1 MDRNLRKM
9 TSTTPKTEKALDV
22 QALRNDFPIL
32 SRLVNGKP
40 LVYLDNAA
48 TTQKPHSVIQSLV
61 DYYENYN
68 ANVHRGVHT
77 LSMEATDM
85 TEAARKK
92 VADFINAPEPETVI
106 WTRNATEGMNIVA
119 HSWAGGHI
127 EPGDE
132 IVTTP
137 MEHHSNLVPWQE
149 IAAERGA
156 TLRFIP
162 LSDDGTLDLSDLD
175 AIITDRTK
183 LLAFTHASNS
193 LGTINPAKLLTEK
206 AHAVGATVL
215 VDGAQSVPHMPV
227 DVQDIG
233 CDFLAFSGHKM
244 MGPTGIG
251 ALYAKRELLEDMEP
265 FLTGGEMV
273 LQVTYEKAS
282 WADLPWK
289 FEAGTP
295 NIADSIGMGA
305 AVDYLSAL
313 GMENVR
319 EHEKQITSYALE
331 RFKEIEEVDVFGPQ
345 DPELRGG
352 VVSFHNEDVHPHD
365 LGTFLDQR
373 GIAVRTGHHCTM
385 PLMGKLGVVAT
396 ARASFYVYNTEQE
409 VDALVDGVKGALR
422 YFGNG
427 LA

>member
-1 MDRNLRKM
+1 MPEEDILDM
-9 TSTTPKTEKALDV
+9 TSITSKTAKALDV
-22 QALRNDFPIL
+22 QALRGDFPIL
-32 SRLVNGKP
+32 ARMVNGKP

-48 TTQKPHSVIQSLV
+48 TTQKPRSVIQSLV

-92 VADFINAPEPETVI
+92 VADFINAEEPETVI

-119 HSWAGGHI
+119 HSWARANIG
-127 EPGDE
+127 PGDE

-156 TLRFIP
+156 VLRFIP
-162 LSDDGTLDLSDLD
+162 LADDGTLDLSGVDG
-175 AIITDRTK
+175 IITERTK
-183 LLAFTHASNS
+183 LLVFTHASNS
-193 LGTINPAKLLTEK
+193 LGTINPAKLMTEK
-206 AHAVGATVL
+206 AQAVGATVL

-233 CDFLAFSGHKM
+233 CDFLSFSGHKM

-251 ALYAKRELLEDMEP
+251 ALYGKRELLEEMGP

-282 WADLPWK
+282 WAGLPWK

-295 NIADSIGMGA
+295 NIADSIGLGA
-305 AVDYLSAL
+305 AVDYLTAL

-319 EHEKQITSYALE
+319 EHEKQITAYALE

-345 DPELRGG
+345 GP
-352 VVSFHNEDVHPHD
+352 
-365 LGTFLDQR
+365 GTTWRRRLVPQR
-373 GIAVRTGHHCTM
+373 G
-385 PLMGKLGVVAT
+385 
-396 ARASFYVYNTEQE
+396 RASARSRDIPRPAGHSGADGSPLH
-409 VDALVDGVKGALR
+409 DAADGQAGGACNGAGVFLR
-422 YFGNG
+422 LQHRAGSG
-427 LA
+427 RAG

>member
-1 MDRNLRKM
+1 M
-9 TSTTPKTEKALDV
+9 
-22 QALRNDFPIL
+22 
-32 SRLVNGKP
+32 VNGKP

-48 TTQKPHSVIQSLV
+48 TTQKPRSVIQSLV

-92 VADFINAPEPETVI
+92 VADFINAEEPETVI

-119 HSWAGGHI
+119 HSWARAHI

-156 TLRFIP
+156 VLRFIP
-162 LSDDGTLDLSDLD
+162 LADDGTLDLSDVD
-175 AIITDRTK
+175 DIITERTK
-183 LLAFTHASNS
+183 LLVFTHASNS

-206 AHAVGATVL
+206 AQAVGATVL

-233 CDFLAFSGHKM
+233 CDFLSFSGHKM

-251 ALYAKRELLEDMEP
+251 ALYGKRELLEEMEP

-282 WADLPWK
+282 WAGLPWK

-295 NIADSIGMGA
+295 NIADSIGLGA
-305 AVDYLSAL
+305 AVDYLTAL

-319 EHEKQITSYALE
+319 EHEKQITTYALGALQGD
-331 RFKEIEEVDVFGPQ
+331 R
-345 DPELRGG
+345 RGG
-352 VVSFHNEDVHPHD
+352 RLWPAGP
-365 LGTFLDQR
+365 GTTWRRRLVPQR
-373 GIAVRTGHHCTM
+373 G
-385 PLMGKLGVVAT
+385 
-396 ARASFYVYNTEQE
+396 RASARSRDIPRPAGHSGADGAPLH
-409 VDALVDGVKGALR
+409 DAADGQAGGACNGSGVLLR
-422 YFGNG
+422 LQHRAGSG
-427 LA
+427 PAG

>member
-1 MDRNLRKM
+1 M
-9 TSTTPKTEKALDV
+9 
-22 QALRNDFPIL
+22 
-32 SRLVNGKP
+32 
-40 LVYLDNAA
+40 
-48 TTQKPHSVIQSLV
+48 
-61 DYYENYN
+61 
-68 ANVHRGVHT
+68 
-77 LSMEATDM
+77 
-85 TEAARKK
+85 
-92 VADFINAPEPETVI
+92 
-106 WTRNATEGMNIVA
+106 
-119 HSWAGGHI
+119 
-127 EPGDE
+127 
-132 IVTTP
+132 
-137 MEHHSNLVPWQE
+137 
-149 IAAERGA
+149 
-156 TLRFIP
+156 
-162 LSDDGTLDLSDLD
+162 
-175 AIITDRTK
+175 
-183 LLAFTHASNS
+183 
-193 LGTINPAKLLTEK
+193 
-206 AHAVGATVL
+206 GATVL

-227 DVQDIG
+227 DVQDID
-233 CDFLAFSGHKM
+233 CDFLSFSGHKM

-251 ALYAKRELLEDMEP
+251 TLYAKRELLEDMGP

-319 EHEKQITSYALE
+319 EHEKQITAYALE
-331 RFKEIEEVDVFGPQ
+331 RFKEIEEVDVFGPH

-385 PLMGKLGVVAT
+385 PLMGKLGVPAT

>member
-1 MDRNLRKM
+1 M
-9 TSTTPKTEKALDV
+9 TSITSKTAKALDV
-22 QALRNDFPIL
+22 QALRGDFPIL
-32 SRLVNGKP
+32 SRMVNGKP

-48 TTQKPHSVIQSLV
+48 TTQKPRSVIQSLV

-92 VADFINAPEPETVI
+92 VADFINAEEPETVI

-119 HSWAGGHI
+119 HSWARAHI

-156 TLRFIP
+156 ELRYIP
-162 LSDDGTLDLSDLD
+162 LSDDGTLDLSDVD
-175 AIITDRTK
+175 AIFTERTK

-193 LGTINPAKLLTEK
+193 LGTINPAKLLTHK

-233 CDFLAFSGHKM
+233 CDFLSFSGHKM

-251 ALYAKRELLEDMEP
+251 ALYGKRELLEEMEP

-282 WADLPWK
+282 WAGLPWK

-295 NIADSIGMGA
+295 NIADSIGLGA
-305 AVDYLSAL
+305 AVDYLAAL

-319 EHEKQITSYALE
+319 EHEKQITAYALE

-352 VVSFHNEDVHPHD
+352 VVSFHNAEVHPHD
-365 LGTFLDQR
+365 LGTFLDQQ

-385 PLMGKLGVVAT
+385 PLMGKLGVSAT

-409 VDALVDGVKGALR
+409 VDVLVDGVKGALR

>member
-1 MDRNLRKM
+1 MGALGLNSAK
-9 TSTTPKTEKALDV
+9 SLDV
-22 QALRNDFPIL
+22 QALRGDFPIL
-32 SRLVNGKP
+32 SRTVNGKP

-48 TTQKPHSVIQSLV
+48 TTHKPRSVIQSLV

-85 TEAARKK
+85 TESARKK
-92 VADFINAPEPETVI
+92 VAKFINAEEPETVI
-106 WTRNATEGMNIVA
+106 WTRNATESMNIVA
-119 HSWAGGHI
+119 HSWAREKI
-127 EPGDE
+127 KSGDE

-149 IAAERGA
+149 IAAERDVA
-156 TLRFIP
+156 LRFIP
-162 LSDDGTLDLSDLD
+162 MHDDGTLDLGDLD
-175 AIITDRTK
+175 SIITERTK
-183 LLAFTHASNS
+183 LLAFAHASNS

-206 AHAVGATVL
+206 AHSVGATVL
-215 VDGAQSVPHMPV
+215 LDGAQSVPHMPV

-233 CDFLAFSGHKM
+233 CDFLSFSGHKM

-251 ALYAKRELLEDMEP
+251 GLYARRELLEDMEP

-282 WADLPWK
+282 WAGLPWK

-295 NIADSIGMGA
+295 NIADSIGLGA

-319 EHEKQITSYALE
+319 EHEKQITGYALE

-365 LGTFLDQR
+365 LGTFLDQQ

-385 PLMGKLGVVAT
+385 PLMTKLGVPAT
-396 ARASFYVYNTEQE
+396 SRASFYVYNTEQE

-427 LA
+427 SF

>member
-1 MDRNLRKM
+1 M
-9 TSTTPKTEKALDV
+9 TSITSKTAKALDV
-22 QALRNDFPIL
+22 QRLRADFPIL
-32 SRLVNGKP
+32 SRTVNGKP

-48 TTQKPHSVIQSLV
+48 TTQKPRSVIQSLV

-92 VADFINAPEPETVI
+92 VADFINAEETEAVI

-119 HSWAGGHI
+119 HSWGRANIG
-127 EPGDE
+127 PGDE

-162 LSDDGTLDLSDLD
+162 LDDDGTLDLGDVD
-175 AIITDRTK
+175 AIITERTK

-215 VDGAQSVPHMPV
+215 LDGAQSVPHMPV

-233 CDFLAFSGHKM
+233 CDFLSFSGHKM

-251 ALYAKRELLEDMEP
+251 ALYARRELLEGMEP

-273 LQVTYEKAS
+273 LRVTYEKAS
-282 WADLPWK
+282 WAALPMK

-305 AVDYLSAL
+305 AVDYLTAL

-319 EHEKQITSYALE
+319 EHEKQITAYALE
-331 RFKEIEEVDVFGPQ
+331 RFKEIEEVDVFGPH

-352 VVSFHNEDVHPHD
+352 VVSFHNADLHPHD

-385 PLMGKLGVVAT
+385 PLMSKLGVPAT
-396 ARASFYVYNTEQE
+396 TRASFYVYNTEQE
-409 VDALVDGVKGALR
+409 VDALVDGLKGALR

>member
-1 MDRNLRKM
+1 M
-9 TSTTPKTEKALDV
+9 TLAGSKTASSLDV
-22 QALRNDFPIL
+22 QVLRSDFPIL
-32 SRLVNGKP
+32 SRTVNGKP

-48 TTQKPHSVIQSLV
+48 TTQKPRSVVQSLV
-61 DYYENYN
+61 DYYEKYN

-77 LSMEATDM
+77 LSMEATDL
-85 TEAARKK
+85 TEDARKK

-119 HSWAGGHI
+119 YSWGRGHI
-127 EPGDE
+127 KPGDE

-149 IAAERGA
+149 IATERGA

-162 LSDDGTLDLSDLD
+162 MSDDGTLDLSDVD
-175 AIITDRTK
+175 SIITERTK

-233 CDFLAFSGHKM
+233 CDFLSFSGHKM

-251 ALYAKRELLEDMEP
+251 ALYGKRELLEDMEP

-319 EHEKQITSYALE
+319 EHEKLITAYALE

-365 LGTFLDQR
+365 LGTFLDQQ

>member
-1 MDRNLRKM
+1 M
-9 TSTTPKTEKALDV
+9 TSVGSKTAKGLDV
-22 QALRNDFPIL
+22 QALREDFPIL
-32 SRLVNGKP
+32 SRMVNGKP

-48 TTQKPHSVIQSLV
+48 TTQKPRSVIQSLV
-61 DYYENYN
+61 DYYERYN

-77 LSMEATDM
+77 LSMEATDL
-85 TEAARKK
+85 TEEARKK

-119 HSWAGGHI
+119 YSWCRSHI

-149 IAAERGA
+149 IVAERGA

-162 LSDDGTLDLSDLD
+162 MGDDGTLDLSDVD
-175 AIITDRTK
+175 SIITERTK
-183 LLAFTHASNS
+183 LLALTHASNS

-233 CDFLAFSGHKM
+233 CDFLSFSGHKM

-251 ALYAKRELLEDMEP
+251 ALYGRRDLLEEMEP

-319 EHEKQITSYALE
+319 EHEKLITAYALE
-331 RFKEIEEVDVFGPQ
+331 RFKEIEEVDVFGPKE
-345 DPELRGG
+345 PELRGG
-352 VVSFHNEDVHPHD
+352 VISFHNEDVHPHD
-365 LGTFLDQR
+365 LGTYLDQQ

-409 VDALVDGVKGALR
+409 VDALVDAVKGALR